1 MSLVETEWLEKN
13 LDSVKIIDCSWHMP
27 QTKRNGFDEYK
38 KQHIPN
44 TIFFDLDDNSKKNTN
59 LPHML
64 IEINNWEKIISKMG
78 IKNDDK
84 IIIYDN
90 SDVISSCRCWFN
102 FIYFGHDPKLIH
114 VLNGGLKK
122 WIKEKR
128 KITNDSTDIQ
138 ISNYKSFE
146 KKELVKNKKLIDEN
160 INTQKFKV
168 IDARSKERFEGKVSE
183 PRKGLRSGNIKNS
196 FCIPFNLCLNDDKT
210 FKNKEELKNVFQSC
224 LKNINEKNIVFSCG
238 SGVTACV
245 LALAFSL
252 INDVTSSLGSIWPVG
267 GRLAEAS
274 AMSTRGF
281 VTSMWW
287 VKYSATSS
295 EKTDHVQARSAVFE
309 ID

>member
-13 LDSVKIIDCSWHMP
+13 LDNVKIIDCSWHMP

-44 TIFFDLDDNSKKNTN
+44 AIFFDLDDNSKKNTN

-64 IEINNWEKIISKMG
+64 IEINSWDKIISKMG

-102 FIYFGHDPKLIH
+102 FIYFGHDPKLIY

-128 KITNDSTDIQ
+128 KITNDLTDIQ
-138 ISNYKSFE
+138 ISKYKSFE
-146 KKELVKNKKLIDEN
+146 KKELVKNKQLIDEN

-168 IDARSKERFEGKVSE
+168 IDARSVERFEGKVSE

-196 FCIPFNLCLNDDKT
+196 FCIPFNLCLNEDKT
-210 FKNKEELKNVFQSC
+210 FKNKEELKNIFQTC

-245 LALAFSL
+245 LALAYSL
-252 INDVTSSLGSIWPVG
+252 INDKYHPCIYDGSW
-267 GRLAEAS
+267 AEY
-274 AMSTRGF
+274 G
-281 VTSMWW
+281 
-287 VKYSATSS
+287 
-295 EKTDHVQARSAVFE
+295 
-309 ID
+309 II